1 MNPVDWK
8 TRKGELQEKL
18 PFSFPII
25 LGLDA
30 SGIVVKVGTNI
41 TKYKPGD
48 EVYTKLANVI
58 IHS

>member
-1 MNPVDWK
+1 M
-8 TRKGELQEKL
+8 QEKL

-41 TKYKPGD
+41 TKYKPGH
-48 EVYTKLANVI
+48 EVYTKLADVI
-58 IHS
+58 I